1 MGSKQSVVAIF
12 LAAAFLFPAH
22 SNAGSEKEPSFLA
35 LSSESDPEITLEEV
49 DISKD
54 GKVSPEESKAYLQK
68 LDSDYNL
75 EIQKQKDLA
84 RQATEAAEAAE
95 AQKPKP
101 VIDPAD
107 ANRDGTVSPEE
118 MNAYLE
124 SIKSNIAGSPKIT
137 AENTTD
143 KKEAEKDKDV
153 PANLQKKYDKR
164 LEQMNPLDTNQD
176 GKLQVDELS
185 ASTGSKFDSAD
196 TNKDGILS
204 SGELSASQQKIRSES
219 LKEAENES
227 LANSRAMKFKSH
239 YKRADEDDDGQV
251 SKEEYNSYFGGRYQT
266 FDRDGDGVITE
277 KEYRGDL
284 EKLPSSYRKNK
295 ESD

>member
-1 MGSKQSVVAIF
+1 MGSKQSVAFTF
-12 LAAAFLFPAH
+12 LAAVLLFPAH
-22 SNAGSEKEPSFLA
+22 SSAGSEKEPSSFVQNSA
-35 LSSESDPEITLEEV
+35 IDPEITLEEV

-68 LDSDYNL
+68 LEANYNL
-75 EIQKQKDLA
+75 ELQKQKDLA
-84 RQATEAAEAAE
+84 RQATEAAEA
-95 AQKPKP
+95 QKPKP
-101 VIDPAD
+101 VIDPTD
-107 ANRDGTVSPEE
+107 ANRDGVVSLEE

-124 SIKSNIAGSPKIT
+124 SIKNNIVKSPKVT
-137 AENTTD
+137 AENTPD
-143 KKEAEKDKDV
+143 KKEAEKDKDI

-164 LEQMNPLDTNQD
+164 LEQMNPLDANKD

-185 ASTGSKFDSAD
+185 ASAGSKFDSAD

-204 SGELSASQQKIRSES
+204 PDELSASQQRIKSES

-251 SKEEYNSYFGGRYQT
+251 SKEEYNSYFSGRYQT

-277 KEYRGDL
+277 KEYRSDH
-284 EKLPSSYRKNK
+284 EKLPSSYRKK
-295 ESD
+295 KKSD

>member
-12 LAAAFLFPAH
+12 LAAAFLFPAY
-22 SNAGSEKEPSFLA
+22 SSAGSEKEPSSLVQNSA
-35 LSSESDPEITLEEV
+35 IDPEITLEEV

-68 LDSDYNL
+68 LEADYNL
-75 EIQKQKDLA
+75 ELQKQKDLA
-84 RQATEAAEAAE
+84 RQATEAAEA
-95 AQKPKP
+95 QKQKQ

-107 ANRDGTVSPEE
+107 TNRDGTVSPEE

-124 SIKSNIAGSPKIT
+124 SIKNNTVKSPKIT
-137 AENTTD
+137 AENIPD
-143 KKEAEKDKDV
+143 KKEADKDKNV

-164 LEQMNPLDTNQD
+164 LEQMNPLDANKD

-185 ASTGSKFDSAD
+185 ASAGSKFDTAD

-204 SGELSASQQKIRSES
+204 PDELSASQQKIKSES

-239 YKRADEDDDGQV
+239 YKRADEDDDGQI
-251 SKEEYNSYFGGRYQT
+251 SKEEYNSYFSGRYQT

-277 KEYRGDL
+277 KEYRSDL
-284 EKLPSSYRKNK
+284 EKLPSSYRKK
-295 ESD
+295 KSD